1 MRKPSPIAHLIEI
14 ARQGVPFTADD
25 GQVFVSVPVPPG
37 RTLPVR
43 SPAYRDWFF
52 YRVYAQYDT
61 IPTAN
66 AFNAILNLLE
76 AQANV
81 DATQR
86 FTVSRRV
93 ASRGPGYFPS
103 QILLDLGNP
112 HRQFVEISPDG
123 WKTTTA
129 NQPIFQTS
137 RSTIPLPATQP
148 PPAESPTPSR
158 FGETEPRSL
167 APQAEALAP
176 GPRPLA
182 PASPAP
188 AFDTLRS
195 CLNLPSRAVWLRCL
209 AWLLAAFRPYGP
221 YPFLI
226 LQGPPA
232 SGKTFATRIFR
243 HLIDPSTAPLS
254 PIPSTVRDLL
264 LLARHNWILAFD
276 HVSALSPP
284 LTDALC
290 RLSSGLGAASN
301 ETSRPTTQPLLQ
313 YYKRPV
319 LLNVTGRWSCPPD
332 LAERAFIVTLPPLSP
347 ACRIAE
353 TALIL
358 AFNQARPAILAALC
372 SAVSTALGRLPQMN
386 LPPGKCADAVAWA
399 VAARPALGCAEEE
412 MQQALTPLPPPHPM
426 VEAVRTLFEQGRQWT
441 GSATEL
447 LDLLQPA
454 LSCHTPKG
462 VSHQLRSCMLT
473 LADAGIELKFRR
485 LHGGARVIDL
495 REDPGDAW
503 DPKSPPHAPPDFALS
518 PQPTESEE
526 VKA

>member
-37 RTLPVR
+37 CTLPVR

-52 YRVYAQYDT
+52 YRVYAQYDA

-81 DATQR
+81 DARQR

-93 ASRGPGYFPS
+93 ASRGPGYIPS

-112 HRQFVEISPDG
+112 DCQFVEISPDG
-123 WKTTTA
+123 WKTTTG
-129 NQPIFQTS
+129 NQPLFQTS
-137 RSTIPLPATQP
+137 RSTIPLPAPQP
-148 PPAESPTPSR
+148 SPAESP
-158 FGETEPRSL
+158 
-167 APQAEALAP
+167 AP
-176 GPRPLA
+176 GPCSPDPRPLA
-182 PASPAP
+182 PASPTAASLAPGPQPPAP
-188 AFDTLRS
+188 AFETLRS
-195 CLNLPSRAVWLRCL
+195 CLNLPSRAAWLRCL
-209 AWLLAAFRPYGP
+209 AWLLAAFRPHGP

-232 SGKTFATRIFR
+232 SGKSLATRLLR
-243 HLIDPSTAPLS
+243 YLIDPSTAPLS
-254 PIPSTVRDLL
+254 PIPSSVRDLL
-264 LLARHNWILAFD
+264 ALARHNWILAFD
-276 HVSALSPP
+276 HISTLSPP

-290 RLSSGLGAASN
+290 RLSSGLGAASH

-319 LLNVTGRWSCPPD
+319 LLNVTSRWSCPPD

-347 ACRIAE
+347 ACRVAE
-353 TALIL
+353 TALL
-358 AFNQARPAILAALC
+358 TAFNQARPAILGALC
-372 SAVSTALGRLPQMN
+372 SAVSTALARLPQMN
-386 LPPGKCADAVAWA
+386 LPPGKCADALAWA
-399 VAARPALGCAEEE
+399 VAASPALGCAEEE
-412 MQQALTPLPPPHPM
+412 MHQALTPPPPPHPI
-426 VEAVRTLFEQGRQWT
+426 VEAVRTLIEQRRQWT

-473 LADAGIELKFRR
+473 LADGGIELKFRR

-503 DPKSPPHAPPDFALS
+503 DPKSPPHASPDFAPS

-526 VKA
+526 FKA